1 MRKLLV
7 LIILVVLC
15 IPLSAQT
22 RKELDEK
29 KKSTLEEIEYVDKLL
44 KKTTKEKSDNL
55 NEIRVIGNKLSLRE
69 KVINEYGDEISLL
82 EYRMSLNKLACE
94 MMEDDLKTLGEEYK
108 KSIINAYKA
117 TKGNPAIAY
126 VLASRDINQGYKRLK
141 YIQQIASYRRNEAEI
156 ITDIYKQLQNTRD
169 KLKVD
174 INTVTDLKDKEEKQK
189 EILNKEQQNKEKL
202 VKALTNKE
210 KELKKQLEEKKK
222 IAKEIEAEISKIIE
236 EEKKKVVTAPV
247 NKEMKITGDSFE
259 SNKGKLPWPVEK
271 GIITSHFGVQP
282 HPVLAYV
289 TEDNIG
295 IEITTDDNARA
306 RAVFKGQVVRV
317 FAISGANMAV
327 IIRHGKFLTVYQN
340 LVNVKV
346 KAGENVDTGKEIGDV
361 FLDSPD
367 GDKSILKFMVYEE
380 KNRLD
385 PEQWLSKKSR

>member
-1 MRKLLV
+1 
-7 LIILVVLC
+7 
-15 IPLSAQT
+15 
-22 RKELDEK
+22 
-29 KKSTLEEIEYVDKLL
+29 
-44 KKTTKEKSDNL
+44 
-55 NEIRVIGNKLSLRE
+55 
-69 KVINEYGDEISLL
+69 
-82 EYRMSLNKLACE
+82 

-141 YIQQIASYRRNEAEI
+141 YIQQIARYRRNEAEI

-247 NKEMKITGDSFE
+247 TKEMKITGDSFE

-295 IEITTDDNARA
+295 IEITTDDNAKA

-361 FLDSPD
+361 FLDSSD

-385 PEQWLSKKSR
+385 PELWLSKKSR